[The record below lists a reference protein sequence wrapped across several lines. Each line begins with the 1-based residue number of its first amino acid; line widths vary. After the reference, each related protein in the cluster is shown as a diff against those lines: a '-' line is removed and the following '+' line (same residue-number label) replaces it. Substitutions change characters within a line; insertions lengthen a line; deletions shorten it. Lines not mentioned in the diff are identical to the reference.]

1 MIATEDTGYNFFLKP
16 NQFEGF
22 QDVLARPFLAAKVP
36 IISQGPYQRKP
47 PSHHHKSKAPASVES
62 RKEWWRHYRWEK
74 KWQTYDKHT
83 TNIQIQHHATNG
95 SGYVVGLCVAWNGYI
110 GYIQTIRCHWGIPE
124 FQTMG
129 WKATPKHNYLTIS
142 EEYRAPTSPIFVF
155 SISPIRPQK
164 GSCEFHVILNL
175 FAFRF
180 IQFQVSIKQADVT
193 SSKLVKGIVWRWSG
207 IPGCVRLPNDHKNG
221 MICCNKTTSGS

>member
-1 MIATEDTGYNFFLKP
+1 MI
-16 NQFEGF
+16 
-22 QDVLARPFLAAKVP
+22 
-36 IISQGPYQRKP
+36 
-47 PSHHHKSKAPASVES
+47 
-62 RKEWWRHYRWEK
+62 
-74 KWQTYDKHT
+74 
-83 TNIQIQHHATNG
+83 NIQQTFRFNIMQRMDRDMWLG
-95 SGYVVGLCVAWNGYI
+95 CVAWNLHWYI
-110 GYIQTIRCHWGIPE
+110 GYVQTIRCHWGIPE
-124 FQTMG
+124 FQTIG

-155 SISPIRPQK
+155 SISPIGPQK